1 MHYILLLRASDEFA
15 DRTSAS
21 TIEEATNFFIRR
33 KQMEFDTF
41 HSLYRVVED
50 RRSSDKKGK

>member
-1 MHYILLLRASDEFA
+1 MHYILLLRSSDEFA

-21 TIEEATNFFIRR
+21 TLEEATNFFIRR

-50 RRSSDKKGK
+50 RRSSDK

>member
-1 MHYILLLRASDEFA
+1 MHYILLLRNSNDFA
-15 DRTSAS
+15 DRTNAS
-21 TIEEATNFFIRR
+21 TIEEATNFFIQR
-33 KQMEFDTF
+33 KQMKFDTF

>member
-15 DRTSAS
+15 DRISAN
-21 TIEEATNFFIRR
+21 TMEEATNFFIGR
-33 KQMEFDTF
+33 KQMKEDTF

-50 RRSSDKKGK
+50 RRSSDK